1 MSAKK
6 FEIIWFAS
14 NGKTYSISWIH
25 KQRHPDPTVSGLAD
39 KLYKHTSAVGSV
51 ESSRLWTL

>member
-39 KLYKHTSAVGSV
+39 KLYKHHIGG
-51 ESSRLWTL
+51 W

>member
-1 MSAKK
+1 MKFSKKPVGMSAKK

-39 KLYKHTSAVGSV
+39 KLYKHHIGG
-51 ESSRLWTL
+51 W